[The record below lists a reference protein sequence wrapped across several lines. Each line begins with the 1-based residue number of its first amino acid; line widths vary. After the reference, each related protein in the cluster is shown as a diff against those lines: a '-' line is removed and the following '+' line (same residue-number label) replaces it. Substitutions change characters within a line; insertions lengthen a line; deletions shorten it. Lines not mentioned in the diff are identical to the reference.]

1 MSNLLLR
8 NKRKKKQKKKNFKIH
23 RLTPKTFIKED
34 LYKRRTINLLKKR
47 KKVSSDDFE
56 IPNYNEFNKILTK
69 NYNVPQLKAI
79 SRHYKQKKT
88 GNKKQLIHLLYN
100 YLYYSNSKTI

>member
-34 LYKRRTINLLKKR
+34 EEKFT
-47 KKVSSDDFE
+47 SECE
-56 IPNYNEFNKILTK
+56 I
-69 NYNVPQLKAI
+69 
-79 SRHYKQKKT
+79 KT
-88 GNKKQLIHLLYN
+88 LAGK
-100 YLYYSNSKTI
+100 